1 VDPSSIDRRE
11 FLRGAA
17 GVALAGGA
25 GAAGPGASA
34 AAAQVVRRSR
44 VRRPGPAVPR
54 TLEDAMRGPVISR
67 GARGFAQAAHVYN
80 QRFDHVTP
88 RAVARPLSPEDVRG
102 AVRWAVAHDVPLVAR
117 SGGHSYAG
125 YSTVSRG
132 VVLDLR
138 LMRSIRVDRRSG
150 TAWIGGGAQLIDVY
164 AGLAARGATMPAGSC
179 PSVGIA
185 GHALGGGMGLAGRAW
200 GLTADNLVAVELV
213 TADGRVRSVDRRS
226 DPELLWAL
234 RGGGGGNFGV
244 ATQLRFR
251 VRPLPRRASWFIVS
265 WPWSSAADAL
275 GAWQAWAPHAREE
288 LSSVFHLEASPGA
301 MGVRVSGQYLGPPGG
316 LPHLLSPLSAAAGV
330 SVASGDQDY
339 LGLQMRWAGC
349 LRLSTAACHTE
360 GTRGG
365 GTLAR
370 ASFRARSDYVSRPLS
385 AHARAVLVRAV
396 EARASQPGSGAVL
409 MDSYGGAINRIGR
422 HASAFVHRD
431 DLYAMQYLTYG
442 GGSSWLASTHAQM
455 RPFVSGFAYQNY
467 IDADLRT
474 WRHDYYG
481 SNYPRLVHVQ
491 RRVDPHHHFRFPQAI
506 GR

>member
-1 VDPSSIDRRE
+1 MGT
-11 FLRGAA
+11 GAGA
-17 GVALAGGA
+17 MAGGA
-25 GAAGPGASA
+25 QAA
-34 AAAQVVRRSR
+34 RRSR
-44 VRRPGPAVPR
+44 ARPPGPPVPQ
-54 TLEDAMRGPVISR
+54 TLKDAMRGPVITRGSR
-67 GARGFAQAAHVYN
+67 GFGQAAQVYN
-80 QRFDHVTP
+80 ERFDHVTP
-88 RAVARPLSPEDVRG
+88 RAVARPRSPEDVRG
-102 AVRWAVAHDVPLVAR
+102 AVRWAVAHDVALVPR

-125 YSTVSRG
+125 YSTVSGG

-138 LMRSIRVDRRSG
+138 LMRSLRVDRRSG
-150 TAWIGGGAQLIDVY
+150 TAWIGAGAQLIDVY

-200 GLTADNLVAVELV
+200 GLTTDNLLAVQLV
-213 TADGRVRSVDRRS
+213 TADGRVRSVDRRT
-226 DPELLWAL
+226 DPDLLWAL

-244 ATQLRFR
+244 ATQLQFR
-251 VRPLPRRASWFIVS
+251 LRPLPRGASWFIVT

-275 GAWQAWAPHAREE
+275 ETWQAWAPHARDE
-288 LSSVFHLEASPGA
+288 LSSVFHLEARPGVA
-301 MGVRVSGQYLGPPGG
+301 AVRVSGQYLGPPGDLG
-316 LPHLLSPLSAAAGV
+316 RLLRPLHGAAGV
-330 SVASGDQDY
+330 HIVSGAQDY
-339 LGLQMRWAGC
+339 LGLQRRWAGC
-349 LRLSTAACHTE
+349 LALSTPACHTE
-360 GTRGG
+360 GTRAG

-370 ASFRARSDYVSRPLS
+370 ASFRAKSDYVSRPLS
-385 AHARAVLVRAV
+385 AHARALLVRAV
-396 EARASQPGSGAVL
+396 EARSGQPGSGAVL

-442 GGSSWLASTHAQM
+442 GGARWLATTHAQM

-467 IDADLRT
+467 IDAELTT